1 MQSEK
6 HTIIKG
12 IEPSSKFLRIF
23 FFLSGIIATIAYRII
38 FLLNPF
44 WINVAWYTGTVGF
57 ILYFGHRSSVEMK
70 RAKLVK
76 DYKLVKVLEKSDIN
90 EEGKMALLYLIK
102 TSLTSKA
109 RFNSAFIFLLSLL
122 VFIVSLTIDIYHFLN
137 S

>member
-1 MQSEK
+1 MLINMQSEK

-122 VFIVSLTIDIYHFLN
+122 VFIVSL
-137 S
+137 

>member
-6 HTIIKG
+6 HSIEKN
-12 IEPSSKFLRIF
+12 IEPSSNFLRFF

-44 WINVAWYTGTVGF
+44 WIKVAWYIGTIGF
-57 ILYFGHRSSVEMK
+57 ILYFGHRSSIENK

-76 DYKLVKVLEKSDIN
+76 DYKLIEVLEKSDIN
-90 EEGKMALLYLIK
+90 EKEKKALLYLTK

-109 RFNSAFIFLLSLL
+109 RLNSAFIFFLSLL
-122 VFIVSLTIDIYHFLN
+122 VFIISLIIDIFKG
-137 S
+137 

>member
-90 EEGKMALLYLIK
+90 EEGKTALLYLIK

-122 VFIVSLTIDIYHFLN
+122 VFIVSLTIDIYYLF
-137 S
+137 